1 MTGERISSNNNR
13 IAWPQGPL
21 RTGPRCGTDGLG
33 QYKMPSQDSIRAQR
47 TFLPSGNDFRTIYVL
62 KIDAFLVVI
71 VSQAHVFYL
80 NLNNLPITSSG
91 CIWSV

>member
-21 RTGPRCGTDGLG
+21 RTGPRC
-33 QYKMPSQDSIRAQR
+33 AQR

-80 NLNNLPITSSG
+80 NLNDLPITSSG
-91 CIWSV
+91 CIWSVCGNNMMFVMVAEKD